1 MKDAKVKMNFRR
13 YYETNECRACGTNEE
28 TQKMCMND
36 VNTYLD
42 SNTEP
47 NEKPKYI

>member
-13 YYETNECRACGTNEE
+13 YYETNECR
-28 TQKMCMND
+28 KMCMNNL
-36 VNTYLD
+36 NTYLD

-47 NEKPKYI
+47 YEKPKYI